1 VNYRSFAFRSIIL
14 AGALLVLTG
23 CIQQVDRPGVSFSGP
38 TATPTLAPTLTPTAT
53 PPVPTPTPIPTRIP
67 APADT
72 PEPVTKPTPTPT
84 PTPERPLFVQFLE
97 PAFGSTVR
105 DETITVVGLTKAGAA
120 VRINDIPAEV
130 DAGGNFQGE
139 ATLTPGANV
148 IEVLAT
154 GSNGERVRGFVTVTY
169 VQPPPEPLFLLVN
182 EPLDQIIIA
191 DQPIRV
197 AGQTVPRAI
206 VHVNGVGIPVDNDG
220 EFSTLMQLREGVNE
234 IDIWA
239 FADGRSVTTVRTVTY
254 SPS

>member
-1 VNYRSFAFRSIIL
+1 VNYRSFIFRSIIL
-14 AGALLVLTG
+14 AGALLALTG

-38 TATPTLAPTLTPTAT
+38 TAAHTLAPTLTPTAV
-53 PPVPTPTPIPTRIP
+53 PPIS
-67 APADT
+67 
-72 PEPVTKPTPTPT
+72 TPTPT
-84 PTPERPLFVQFLE
+84 PTPMTAPANAPEPVTEPTPTLTPDRPLFVQFLE

-120 VRINDIPAEV
+120 VRINDIPAAV
-130 DAGGNFQGE
+130 DAEGNFQGE
-139 ATLTPGANV
+139 VTLAPGANV

-154 GSNGERVRGFVTVTY
+154 GSNGERVRGFVAVTY

-206 VHVNGVGIPVDNDG
+206 VHVNGVGIPVNSNG
-220 EFSTLMQLREGVNE
+220 EFSTLIQLSEGVNE